1 MPQLTELYSIKKKIS
16 LSYFLNRG
24 HDRTIKAKKNI
35 LASVLVKCISVVTSF
50 VLVPL
55 TIHYLNPVNYGIW
68 LTLYSVISW
77 FGLLDIGL
85 GNGLRN
91 KFAEALA
98 NNDKKSAKIYLSTA
112 YAMLYIIMASACVL
126 FLLANQ
132 FLDWPHILNV
142 DASKI
147 VELRKVMAILF
158 GFFCLQLVVKLI
170 SSVLLADQRTA
181 IAGAINTVA
190 SVISLAVVYILTKTT
205 SESLLYLAFSIGL
218 INVLVPVAVSIWF
231 FRTHYKE
238 YTPSFKH
245 INFKYAKSLM
255 NIGFMFFLFQSTALI
270 VVATDNIIISRL
282 MGAESV
288 TPYNIALKYLSPI
301 TVGFTLISA
310 PLWSA
315 YTEAHTLND
324 MDWIKRITKKMMKIW
339 IIVFLGTIPFVAISG
354 YAYNLWVGREVV
366 APSLQLTICAAIYV
380 LISSWNQIFGNFING
395 VSKMKVGFYL
405 AIITAIINIPLCIFF
420 SKYLNWGLSGIIIA
434 SSVSLIPDLII
445 LPIQYYKIVNNKAK
459 GIWNK

>member
-1 MPQLTELYSIKKKIS
+1 MGSPSKINSSKLYIGLSS
-16 LSYFLNRG
+16 LINKG
-24 HDRTIKAKKNI
+24 HSRSVKAKKNI
-35 LASVLVKCISVVTSF
+35 LASVLIKGISVVTSF

-55 TIHYLNPVNYGIW
+55 TIHYLNPINYGIW

-91 KFAEALA
+91 KFAEAIA
-98 NNDKKSAKIYLSTA
+98 NNDKQSARIYVSTA
-112 YAMLYIIMASACVL
+112 YAMLSIIMGAACIL
-126 FLLANQ
+126 FLIINQ
-132 FLDWPHILNV
+132 YLDWPHILNV
-142 DASKI
+142 DSTKI
-147 VELRKVMAILF
+147 IELRKVMAILF

-170 SSVLLADQRTA
+170 SSILLADQRTA
-181 IAGAINTVA
+181 LAGAINTIA
-190 SVISLAVVYILTKTT
+190 SVISLIVVYILTKTT
-205 SESLLYLAFSIGL
+205 NESLLYLAISIGV
-218 INVLVPVAVSIWF
+218 INIIVPIVVSIWF
-231 FRTHYKE
+231 YKT
-238 YTPSFKH
+238 YYKDYSPSLKYV
-245 INFKYAKSLM
+245 NFKYAKNLM
-255 NIGFMFFLFQSTALI
+255 SVGIMFFLFQSTALI

-315 YTEAHTLND
+315 YTEANTLND
-324 MDWIKRITKKMMKIW
+324 MTWIKHITKKMIKIW
-339 IIVFLGTIPFVAISG
+339 LLVFICTIPVVAVSG
-354 YAYNLWVGREVV
+354 YVYDLWVGREVV

-405 AIITAIINIPLCIFF
+405 AIVTAIINIPLCIFF
-420 SKYLNWGLSGIIIA
+420 ADYLNWGLSGIIIA
-434 SSVSLIPDLII
+434 SSVSLLPDLIF
-445 LPIQYYKIVNNKAK
+445 LPIQYYKIINNKAK
-459 GIWNK
+459 GIWNQ

>member
-1 MPQLTELYSIKKKIS
+1 MSQLTELHSSKKKIS

-24 HDRTIKAKKNI
+24 HARTIKAKKNI

-98 NNDKKSAKIYLSTA
+98 NNDTKSARIYLSTA
-112 YAMLYIIMASACVL
+112 YAMLSIIMGSACIL

-132 FLDWPHILNV
+132 FLDWPTILNV
-142 DASKI
+142 DASK
-147 VELRKVMAILF
+147 VFELRKVMAILF

-181 IAGAINTVA
+181 IAGSINTVA
-190 SVISLAVVYILTKTT
+190 SVISLVVVYILTKTT

-218 INVLVPVAVSIWF
+218 INVIVPVVVSIWF
-231 FRTHYKE
+231 FRTHYKN
-238 YTPSFKH
+238 YAPSLKH
-245 INFKYAKSLM
+245 VNFKYAKSLM

-270 VVATDNIIISRL
+270 VVATDNVIISQL

-301 TVGFTLISA
+301 TIGFTLISA

-315 YTEAHTLND
+315 YTEAFTLND
-324 MDWIKRITKKMMKIW
+324 MSWIKRITNKMVKIW
-339 IIVFLGTIPFVAISG
+339 LLVFLLTIPVVLLSG
-354 YAYNLWVGREVV
+354 FAYKLWVGREVV
-366 APSLQLTICAAIYV
+366 VPSLQLTIWMAVYV

-395 VSKMKVGFYL
+395 VSKMRLAFYL
-405 AIITAIINIPLCIFF
+405 TIVTAIINIPLCIFF
-420 SKYLNWGLSGIIIA
+420 AGYLKWGLSGIIIA
-434 SSVSLIPDLII
+434 SSVSLIPDLIF
-445 LPIQYYKIVNNKAK
+445 LPIQYYKITNNKAT

>member
-1 MPQLTELYSIKKKIS
+1 METTSEFHPTTKIKKLLGFINK
-16 LSYFLNRG
+16 G
-24 HDRTIKAKKNI
+24 HERSVKTKKNI
-35 LASVLVKCISVVTSF
+35 VASFLIKGVSIITSF
-50 VLVPL
+50 ILVPL

-98 NNDKKSAKIYLSTA
+98 NNDTQSAKIYVSTA
-112 YAMLYIIMASACVL
+112 YAMLSIIMGSACVL
-126 FLLANQ
+126 FLLINQ
-132 FLDWPHILNV
+132 YLDWPHILNV
-142 DASKI
+142 DSGKI
-147 VELRKVMAILF
+147 FELRKVMAVLF
-158 GFFCLQLVVKLI
+158 GFFCMQLVIKLI
-170 SSVLLADQRTA
+170 SSILLADQRTA
-181 IAGAINTVA
+181 LAGVINTIA
-190 SVISLAVVYILTKTT
+190 SVISLLVVFILTKTT
-205 SESLLYLAFSIGL
+205 SESLLYLATSIGL
-218 INVLVPVAVSIWF
+218 INIIVPIVVSIWF
-231 FRTHYKE
+231 YRTHYKD
-238 YTPSFKH
+238 YTPSIKYVD
-245 INFKYAKSLM
+245 FKYAKNLM
-255 NIGFMFFLFQSTALI
+255 SVGIMFFLFQSTALI

-324 MDWIKRITKKMMKIW
+324 MDWIKRITKKMIKIW
-339 IIVFLGTIPFVAISG
+339 VIVFLATIPFVAISG

-366 APSLQLTICAAIYV
+366 VPSLQLTICAAIYV

>member
-1 MPQLTELYSIKKKIS
+1 MSQLTEAQSPKKKIS
-16 LSYFLNRG
+16 LYYFLNKG
-24 HDRTIKAKKNI
+24 HTRTVKAKKNI
-35 LASVLVKCISVVTSF
+35 LASFFVKGVSVITSF

-55 TIHYLNPVNYGIW
+55 TIHYLNPINYGIW

-98 NNDKKSAKIYLSTA
+98 NKDKKSAKIYLSTA
-112 YAMLYIIMASACVL
+112 YAILSIIMTSACVL
-126 FLLANQ
+126 FLFVNQ
-132 FLDWPHILNV
+132 FLDWPDILNV

-147 VELRKVMAILF
+147 FELRKVMAILF

-170 SSVLLADQRTA
+170 SSVLLADQRSA
-181 IAGAINTVA
+181 IAGAINTVS
-190 SVISLAVVYILTKTT
+190 SVISLVVVYILTKTT
-205 SESLLYLAFSIGL
+205 SESLLYLALSIGL
-218 INVLVPVAVSIWF
+218 INVIVPVAFSILF

-238 YTPSFKH
+238 YTPSIKYVD
-245 INFKYAKSLM
+245 FKYAKSLM

-282 MGAESV
+282 IGAESV

-301 TVGFTLISA
+301 TIGFSLIST

-315 YTEAHTLND
+315 YTEAYSQND
-324 MDWIKRITKKMMKIW
+324 MNWIKRITNKMLKIW
-339 IIVFLGTIPFVAISG
+339 LLVFLCTIPIVGLSSFVYEIWIG
-354 YAYNLWVGREVV
+354 KEVSI
-366 APSLQLTICAAIYV
+366 PSLQLTIWMAVYI

-395 VSKMKVGFYL
+395 VSKLRVGFYL
-405 AIITAIINIPLCIFF
+405 TIFIAIINIPLCFLF
-420 SKYLNWGLSGIIIA
+420 VGYFNWGLSGVIIA
-434 SSVSLIPDLII
+434 SSVSLLPDVIF
-445 LPIQYYKIVNNKAK
+445 LPIQYYKIVNHKAK